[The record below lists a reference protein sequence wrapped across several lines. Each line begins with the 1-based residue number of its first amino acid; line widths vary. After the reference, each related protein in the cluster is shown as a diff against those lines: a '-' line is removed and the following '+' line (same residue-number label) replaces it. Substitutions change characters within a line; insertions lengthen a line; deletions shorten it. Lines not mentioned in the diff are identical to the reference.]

1 MPREVQNL
9 KEFLKICARKDAR
22 YLKIKKPTKPGTPSA
37 LTTANNKK
45 AKAAPTKFKVR
56 CSRFLYTYTVA
67 DKKRAE
73 RIQKSIHSNLKKVV
87 ITKKAPSGK
96 RVKAPTAAAAAGKK
110 KSKQ

>member
-1 MPREVQNL
+1 MPREVKNL
-9 KEFLKICARKDAR
+9 KEFLKLCTRKDAR
-22 YLKIKKPTKPGTPSA
+22 YLKIKKPTKAGTPSA
-37 LTTANNKK
+37 LSTAANKK

-56 CSRFLYTYTVA
+56 CSRFLYTFTVA

-87 ITKKAPSGK
+87 VTKKAPSGQ
-96 RVKAPTAAAAAGKK
+96 RVKVAAAAAGKK

>member
-1 MPREVQNL
+1 MGFLYLIVLYFFPFEKIPCFNKQKKKNSLALNMPREVQNL

-73 RIQKSIHSNLKKVV
+73 RI
-87 ITKKAPSGK
+87 
-96 RVKAPTAAAAAGKK
+96 
-110 KSKQ
+110 